1 MPYADVL
8 PWDEISL
15 TLDFNDIVENN
26 LNALDV
32 LSKQF
37 DVGRALTMAR
47 KVSTHANAALPA
59 ASGCKG
65 KPPWCILLSGSH
77 TGAQQLTLHRTD
89 ARRYINAG
97 T

>member
-37 DVGRALTMAR
+37 DVERALTMAR
-47 KVSTHANAALPA
+47 KVRSPCERAPLLLAAVRVSLWAIVPVTSRLGAWGLNA
-59 ASGCKG
+59 
-65 KPPWCILLSGSH
+65 
-77 TGAQQLTLHRTD
+77 
-89 ARRYINAG
+89 
-97 T
+97 

>member
-47 KVSTHANAALPA
+47 KVSTHAYAALPA
-59 ASGCKG
+59 ASRRKG
-65 KPPWCILLSGSH
+65 KPSWRIILSGSRSPLSRRH
-77 TGAQQLTLHRTD
+77 YTGQ
-89 ARRYINAG
+89 N
-97 T
+97 

>member
-47 KVSTHANAALPA
+47 KVSAYASAALPA
-59 ASGCKG
+59 AGGCRG
-65 KPPWCILLSGSH
+65 RPPWRIILSGSH
-77 TGAQQLTLHRTD
+77 WGAQHKIPHRND
-89 ARRYINAG
+89 ACGYVDAG
-97 T
+97 A